1 MGLMTS
7 RPRVTPPTMVPRTP
21 ASEAGTASS
30 PRPSTTLV
38 QITASSWREAHAAA
52 IHSGG
57 RFAGLYAVG
66 PDDTTGNNPANRDR
80 TGTTIRSVFA
90 FGDQVKVLS
99 ARAVPTQAV
108 EMRRAGTSV
117 AGTSGIGRTLPS
129 IVDILPAAAWDEREA
144 HDLYEVD
151 FPGHVPMRPLI
162 SHSDDLG
169 SWTVPVVGAG
179 THQVAV
185 GPIHAGVIESGHFRF
200 HVVGERVLHLD
211 LRLFYNHRGLE
222 RAAVGA
228 PLDTGLAII
237 QRACGACAVSNT
249 LAFTQACEEVLGL
262 WPDAALST
270 QRTILVE
277 LERLYN
283 HLNDIGAMCAG
294 IGFAPGTMAF
304 AALKERAQR
313 LIGRLAGHRFMFGT
327 VHIAKGAFSPTRG
340 ETREA
345 RLELLSIKEQSAR
358 SWREVLFNTSVQNR
372 VTAVGIL
379 DHASAERFG
388 AVGPA
393 ARASG
398 IPLDTRSHSP
408 RLDYGEL
415 QPPSPVDPTG
425 DVAARMAVRA
435 AELETTLALL
445 DALLARDLHD
455 AAAGAITE
463 GSPIGVGVVESPRG
477 ATTCIVES
485 DGTTI
490 QRLHLRTA
498 SYANWP
504 AVAHA
509 TAGNLL
515 PDFPLVNKSFE
526 LCYACSDR

>member
-1 MGLMTS
+1 MGL
-7 RPRVTPPTMVPRTP
+7 VTKSAPQNP
-21 ASEAGTASS
+21 G
-30 PRPSTTLV
+30 TTLV
-38 QITASSWREAHAAA
+38 QTTPSSWREAHDSA

-57 RFAGLYAVG
+57 RFRGLYAVG
-66 PDDTTGNNPANRDR
+66 PDEARCSDRAGRDE
-80 TGTTIRSVFA
+80 TGTTIRSVFS

-99 ARAVPTQAV
+99 ARAVPGRSG
-108 EMRRAGTSV
+108 ELRGAGASLAGASAAPAGASV
-117 AGTSGIGRTLPS
+117 TGASGSGWTFPS

-144 HDLYEVD
+144 HDLYGVD
-151 FPGHVPMRPLI
+151 FAGHVPMRPLI
-162 SHSDDLG
+162 SHSDCLK

-228 PLDTGLAII
+228 PLDTGLAIV

-249 LAFTQACEEVLGL
+249 LAFAQACEEVLGL
-262 WPDAALST
+262 WPDAALKT
-270 QRTILVE
+270 QRTVLVE

-283 HLNDIGAMCAG
+283 HLNDIGAICAG

-313 LIGRLAGHRFMFGT
+313 LIGRLTGHRFMFGT
-327 VHIAKGAFSPTRG
+327 IQIAKGAFCLAGG
-340 ETREA
+340 ERREA
-345 RLELLSIKEQSAR
+345 RQELRSIGEDSMR

-372 VTAVGIL
+372 VTAVGVL
-379 DHASAERFG
+379 DASSAARFG
-388 AVGPA
+388 TVGPA

-398 IPLDTRSHSP
+398 IPADTRSESP
-408 RLDYGEL
+408 RLDYREL

-425 DVAARMAVRA
+425 DVAARMALRA

-445 DALLARDLHD
+445 DTLLRCDLHD
-455 AAAGAITE
+455 ATAGAVAE
-463 GSPIGVGVVESPRG
+463 GSPVGVGVVEGPRG